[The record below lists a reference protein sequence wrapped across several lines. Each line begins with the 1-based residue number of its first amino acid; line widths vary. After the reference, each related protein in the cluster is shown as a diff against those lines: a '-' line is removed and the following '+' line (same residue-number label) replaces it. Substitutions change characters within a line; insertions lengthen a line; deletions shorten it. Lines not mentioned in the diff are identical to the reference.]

1 VVFQLKSV
9 LGIWG
14 FRELLWTLVWKE
26 IVVRYKQAYLGVAWT
41 VLKPVMLMLV
51 FTLMR
56 SFIGIDSGPV
66 PYPVLT
72 FTALLPWV
80 FFQEGVALGVTSI
93 VANSALVQK
102 IYFPRE
108 VFPLMS
114 VLTKVVEFGVDMLML
129 LGLMAWYGIYPS
141 VQVLW
146 LPLLMVYLIM
156 ACLCVNLAG
165 AALNVFYRDVSQLLP
180 VAISLVMYAS
190 PIIYP
195 LSMVK
200 HVLLETQA
208 AGPKSHLLY
217 HLYTMNPLVGIV
229 DGFQNVLLLS
239 RPPDV
244 SVIWPGALLVAV
256 TLPLSFGYFKRV
268 EPGFADVI

>member
-1 VVFQLKSV
+1 MLQLKSV
-9 LGIWG
+9 LKIWD

-26 IVVRYKQAYLGVAWT
+26 IVVRYKQAYLGLAWT

-56 SFIGIDSGPV
+56 SFIGIDSGKI

-80 FFQEGVALGVTSI
+80 FFQEGVALGVMSI
-93 VANSALVQK
+93 VVNAALVKK

-114 VLTKVVEFGVDMLML
+114 VLTKVVEFGVDFLVL

-141 VQVLW
+141 TQAAW

-180 VAISLVMYAS
+180 VAISLIMYAS

-195 LSMVK
+195 LSIVK
-200 HVLLETQA
+200 RVLLESQA
-208 AGPKSHLLY
+208 AGAQSNLLY

-229 DGFQNVLLLS
+229 DSFQNVLLLNQ
-239 RPPDV
+239 PPDL
-244 SVIWPGALLVAV
+244 SVVWPGALVVAV
-256 TLPLSFGYFKRV
+256 VLPFSYGFFKHS
-268 EPGFADVI
+268 EAGFADVI